1 MDQGFYLPV
10 FDPTQFLAISRC
22 SYSDS
27 GIIFYFFDTIFSLFP
42 FWNLCYVKAP
52 AVNEKIAHNLNRW
65 EELEFHFMI
74 SFLPQFAQLNF
85 NSEGQLWPAV
95 GY

>member
-1 MDQGFYLPV
+1 M
-10 FDPTQFLAISRC
+10 
-22 SYSDS
+22 
-27 GIIFYFFDTIFSLFP
+27 
-42 FWNLCYVKAP
+42 KAP